1 MIIAGN
7 WKMNTS
13 LEEGKILAQ
22 EIIKIDLPEN
32 VEVVIAPP
40 CTHLDRLS
48 QVLNESKIHLGA
60 QDMSHALEGAFTGEI
75 SGRVLRELGASYVIL
90 GHSERRAA
98 GETDEQIAKKVK
110 SALNQGMTPILCVGE
125 SEEQRE
131 AGSMQDVIKRQIE
144 MATEILTSD
153 ELDEMIIAYEPIW
166 AIGTG
171 KTATAEQ
178 AEEVAALIRSLLTER
193 TENAAQI
200 PILYGGSVKGSNAAE
215 ILSQPNINGAL
226 VGGASLKAEDFAT
239 IIEAGGNYA

>member
-1 MIIAGN
+1 GN

-110 SALNQGMTPILCVGE
+110 SALNHGMTPILCVGE
-125 SEEQRE
+125 SEEKRE

-226 VGGASLKAEDFAT
+226 VGGASLKAE
-239 IIEAGGNYA
+239 